1 MTMLQNLRP
10 HCGFLALVAFYV
22 LSGFPQLSA
31 QNPKQLMTD
40 ACENE
45 LRQREQN
52 ALWASQV
59 ERRTAGHV
67 YREREIDTVDGP
79 VHRLL
84 SVDGHEPSPLERKQ
98 DADRLRDLKE
108 NPKARLTLKKNREA
122 EEKKVDD
129 LLRVIPDIFLFQ
141 DQGKRGNLE
150 RIAFHPNPAYKP
162 STYEEMALHALSGVV
177 LIDLREK
184 RLARFSGTLSQQVN
198 FGHGLLGH
206 LNKGGMIEVSRVC
219 LSPGQWGTSLFQTD
233 FDGRFAIFKNIS
245 KHLDETRND
254 FEPVPPDTDIQ
265 RALEQIVRKS
275 ANLSQTTR
283 GDIERSHES
292 EKAFLKRVSR

>member
-1 MTMLQNLRP
+1 MTMFQNLRP
-10 HCGFLALVAFYV
+10 DCTLLGLVAFRV
-22 LSGFPQLSA
+22 LSVFPQLSA

-40 ACENE
+40 VCQNE
-45 LRQREQN
+45 LHQRQQN

-59 ERRTAGHV
+59 ERRTTGHV
-67 YREREIDTVDGP
+67 YREQEIDTVDGP
-79 VHRLL
+79 VRRLL
-84 SVDGHEPSPLERKQ
+84 SVDGHQPSPSEQKQ
-98 DADRLRDLKE
+98 DDDRLRGLRE

-141 DQGKRGNLE
+141 DQGKQGNLE
-150 RIAFHPNPAYKP
+150 RLAFHPNPAYKP

-184 RLARFSGTLSQQVN
+184 RLARFSGTLTQQVN

-206 LNKGGMIEVSRVC
+206 LSKGGMIEVNRVR

-245 KHLDETRND
+245 KHLDETHND
-254 FEPVPPDTDIQ
+254 FKPVPPDTDIQ

-275 ANLSQTTR
+275 ANWSQTTQ

-292 EKAFLKRVSR
+292 EKAF

>member
-1 MTMLQNLRP
+1 MTMLQNLSPDCR
-10 HCGFLALVAFYV
+10 LVALVIFLV
-22 LSGFPQLSA
+22 LSAFPQLSA
-31 QNPKQLMTD
+31 ENAKQLMTD

-52 ALWASQV
+52 ALWASKV

-84 SVDGHEPSPLERKQ
+84 SVDGHEPSPSERKQ

-108 NPKARLTLKKNREA
+108 NPKARLALKKHREA

-129 LLRVIPDIFLFQ
+129 LLRVIPDMFLFQ
-141 DQGKRGNLE
+141 DQGKQGGLE
-150 RIAFHPNPAYKP
+150 RLAFHPNPAYKP

-184 RLARFSGTLSQQVN
+184 RLARFSGTLTQQVN

-206 LNKGGMIEVSRVC
+206 IDKGGTIEVNRVR
-219 LSPGQWGTSLFQTD
+219 LSPGLWGTSLFRTD

-245 KHLDETRND
+245 KRLDETRND

-265 RALEQIVRKS
+265 RALEQIALKS
-275 ANLSQTTR
+275 ANLAQTTQ

-292 EKAFLKRVSR
+292 EKAF

>member
-1 MTMLQNLRP
+1 MLRMLQNVRP
-10 HCGFLALVAFYV
+10 DCRFLALVAFWV
-22 LSGFPQLSA
+22 VSVFPLLSA

-45 LRQREQN
+45 LRQRKQN
-52 ALWASQV
+52 PLWASDV

-67 YREREIDTVDGP
+67 YREQEIDTLDGR

-84 SVDGHEPSPLERKQ
+84 SVNGHEPSLSERKQ
-98 DADRLRDLKE
+98 DDDRLRDLRE

-129 LLRVIPDIFLFQ
+129 LRVIPDVFLFE
-141 DQGKRGNLE
+141 DQGKQGNLE
-150 RIAFHPNPAYKP
+150 RLAFSPNPEYKP
-162 STYEEMALHALSGVV
+162 ATYLEAALHTLRGVV

-184 RLARFSGTLSQQVN
+184 RLAQFSGTLRQQVN

-206 LNKGGMIEVSRVC
+206 LNKGGVIEVNRVR
-219 LSPGQWGTSLFQTD
+219 LSPGLWETSLFRTD
-233 FDGRFAIFKNIS
+233 LDGRALFKSIN
-245 KHLDETRND
+245 KLLDETRSD
-254 FEPVPPDTDIQ
+254 FEPLPPDTNIQ

-275 ANLSQTTR
+275 AILSQPTQ
-283 GDIERSHES
+283 GNIERSHES
-292 EKAFLKRVSR
+292 EKTF